1 MTGTLGISGSS
12 QWESCWRQA
21 CYMAQ
26 HVYSDPAPPGGFS
39 TQWPDKIAEVDRN
52 WEEWNELDEQS
63 GSGFVARL
71 FKVRGWDPDAPESP
85 VCPPCLAFRGTDFD
99 DMRDIAIAPKVTIMG
114 FTVFDTIISMD
125 ERIDASVG
133 RDALVNRGFSAV
145 PIYSDSGT
153 VWVEGAN
160 FGIRA
165 PFPVSIELEIL
176 TRSDGDW
183 LSNIM
188 QGLGRRSQ
196 QYEQAKLYGRR
207 IVPQFIRPLAVKR
220 LEITGHSLGGGLA
233 AAVCTVLSRE
243 FPFVFFHAI
252 TFNAAGVHAN
262 TVAPASLGSGSID
275 NFTVEDEIL
284 TTVQSFTSQIPVAGA
299 IFRMAERTIGQRG
312 MPPALG
318 TMQVVRGE
326 SPGGH
331 GLGPRGSTLPNLFP
345 IAEQTLVT
353 SHVRGFRILLEIDR
367 MLAGSPSV
375 TQFGNRFLEWL
386 NRNYRER
393 ALATAETTLGVIP
406 IWRLYQEMGRHMMR
420 DIQPEIDTMTR
431 VMLASV
437 SYHSMDV
444 VIATYEKRF
453 RRS

>member
-1 MTGTLGISGSS
+1 MTGSLGISGSS

-21 CYMAQ
+21 CYIAQ
-26 HVYSDPAPPGGFS
+26 HIYSDPAPPGGFT

-52 WEEWNELDEQS
+52 WEEWDALNEQA
-63 GSGFVARL
+63 GSGFVGRL

-99 DMRDIAIAPKVTIMG
+99 DMRDIVIAPNVQIYG
-114 FTVFDTIISMD
+114 FTVFDTPITMD
-125 ERIDASVG
+125 ATIDASVG
-133 RDALVNRGFSAV
+133 RNSLVNRGFTAV
-145 PIYSDSGT
+145 PIHAESGT

-165 PFPVSIELEIL
+165 PVQVSIGVEIL
-176 TRSDGDW
+176 TRTDGDW

-196 QYEQAKLYGRR
+196 QYEQAKTYGRTVVNR
-207 IVPQFIRPLAVKR
+207 FISPLEVKR
-220 LEITGHSLGGGLA
+220 LELTGHSLGGGLA
-233 AAVCTVLSRE
+233 AAVCTVLTRA
-243 FPFVFFHAI
+243 FPDVYFHAI
-252 TFNAAGVHAN
+252 TFNAAGVHSN
-262 TVAPASLGSGSID
+262 TVAPASLRAGAID

-284 TTVQSFTSQIPVAGA
+284 TTVQSFTSQIPIAGA

-318 TMQVVRGE
+318 STLVVRGE

-331 GLGPRGSTLPNLFP
+331 GLPARGRTLPNLFP
-345 IAEQTLVT
+345 IAEQTFVT
-353 SHVRGFRILLEIDR
+353 SHVRGFPILLQIDR
-367 MLAGSPSV
+367 MLANSPSV

-386 NRNYRER
+386 NTNYRDR
-393 ALATAETTLGVIP
+393 ALASAETTLGVIP
-406 IWRLYQEMGRHMMR
+406 IWRLYQEMGRHLMR
-420 DIQPEIDTMTR
+420 DLQTEIDTMTR
-431 VMLASV
+431 VILAAV